1 LQLQHGNVKR
11 DIYFWGALTRDAFP
25 FSFFCDKL
33 PLVSIIT
40 KRKTMAS
47 YRDSLRE
54 VAKSLEELRDDLHEF
69 SGVLE
74 NIADKVYELEE
85 ENKKLKSN
93 S

>member
-1 LQLQHGNVKR
+1 
-11 DIYFWGALTRDAFP
+11 
-25 FSFFCDKL
+25 
-33 PLVSIIT
+33 
-40 KRKTMAS
+40 MAS

-74 NIADKVYELEE
+74 DIADKVHELEE
-85 ENKKLKSN
+85 ENKNLKSK